1 MIATT
6 PSRDSGPPV
15 NPTPPAP
22 ADDAV
27 ATLLGQF
34 EVPDQVA
41 ALARRSA
48 ARVAELQLGA
58 DAERAAAL
66 YPLWEAGVVDET
78 ILAAEQPRAFA
89 LVQAIARLRVIDD
102 LQPNPEGLHGPAQ
115 LERVRNMLLTIA
127 EDVRVVVIKLC
138 HRADELAAAKHWP
151 EPRRRQLAQ
160 QTLDLYAP
168 LASRL
173 GIWQLKWLLEDY
185 CLRYLEPE
193 SYHRI
198 ARWLDERRTD
208 RERYIEQAVAAVDQ
222 ALRAAGIDARVSGRP
237 KHIYSIWRKLQRKAM
252 AFDALFDVRGVRVLV
267 ADVPACYAALGV
279 VHGRWQPIPGQFDDY
294 IASPKENQYRSLHTA
309 VIGPRGRTLEVQ
321 IRTQQMHEE
330 AELGVAAHWRY
341 KEGGSER
348 HGESIAR
355 IAWLRRLLEAGD
367 EADAEDMLARL
378 HSEMGEDRVYAITP
392 GGDVLDLPQG
402 ATAVDFAYAVHT
414 DVGHRCRGAR
424 INGEIA
430 PLTRPLRQG
439 DRVEILTGREPRPSR
454 DWLTP
459 SLGYVVTPRARARIR
474 QYFRQQDRER
484 NILAGRALLDR
495 ELQRLRLH
503 EVTPATLAAACGHDD
518 AAELHAALGSGQLS
532 LAQVIGR
539 LPQERAPAPAPSP
552 PLTGRRAV
560 PGADVFVPGVGTLLT
575 SIAGCCRPL
584 PPEPIAGYVTRRRG
598 VSVHRQ
604 DCAALLRLTQQA
616 PERRLE
622 VQWGARPA
630 PQSYPMTIRVEA
642 YDRQGLLR
650 DISDMLSAAHI
661 NVLGANTDTAASG
674 IARMDLRVEIADIPQ
689 LSSVLNRLS
698 RLPHVISASRLN

>member
-6 PSRDSGPPV
+6 PSRDSDPPV

-27 ATLLGQF
+27 AALLRQF
-34 EVPDQVA
+34 EVPEQVA
-41 ALARRSA
+41 ALARQSA

-66 YPLWEAGVVDET
+66 YPLWEAGIVDDA

-89 LVQAIARLRVIDD
+89 LAQGIARLRVIDD

-115 LERVRNMLLTIA
+115 LDRVRNMLLTIA

-138 HRADELAAAKHWP
+138 QRADELAAAKHWP

-160 QTLDLYAP
+160 QTLNLYAP

-193 SYHRI
+193 VYHRI
-198 ARWLDERRTD
+198 AHWLDERRTD

-222 ALRAAGIDARVSGRP
+222 SLRAAGIEAGVSGRP

-267 ADVPACYAALGV
+267 ADVSACYAALGV
-279 VHGRWQPIPGQFDDY
+279 VHGRWQPIPGQFNDY

-341 KEGGSER
+341 KEGNSEQRGSN
-348 HGESIAR
+348 IAR
-355 IAWLRRLLEAGD
+355 ITWLRRLLEAGD
-367 EADAEDMLARL
+367 EPDAEDMLARL
-378 HSEMGEDRVYAITP
+378 HSEMGEDRIYAITP

-424 INGEIA
+424 INGQIA
-430 PLTRPLRQG
+430 QLTQPLRQG
-439 DRVEILTGREPRPSR
+439 DRVEILTAREPKPSR
-454 DWLTP
+454 DWLTA
-459 SLGYVVTPRARARIR
+459 SLGYAVTPRARARIR

-484 NILAGRALLDR
+484 NILAGRTLLDR

-503 EVTPATLAAACGHDD
+503 EVTPATLASACDYSD

-532 LAQVIGR
+532 LTQVIGR
-539 LPQERAPAPAPSP
+539 LPQEPAPLP
-552 PLTGRRAV
+552 PALPTGRQRT
-560 PGADVFVPGVGTLLT
+560 GQGTDVFVPGVGTLLT

-604 DCAALLRLTQQA
+604 DCASLLRLTQQA

-630 PQSYPMTIRVEA
+630 QQSHPMTIRVEA

-661 NVLGANTDTAASG
+661 NVLGANTATAESG